1 MRHFDVENIHDE
13 ETLKTIIK
21 WQEKQM
27 GDLYEIMMKYRRLC
41 EEVIDIYRKEEDE

>member
-1 MRHFDVENIHDE
+1 MKHINIEDIHDE

-27 GDLYEIMMKYRRLC
+27 DDLYEIMMKYRRLC
-41 EEVIDIYRKEEDE
+41 EEAIDIYRKEEDE

>member
-13 ETLKTIIK
+13 ETLKAIIK

-27 GDLYEIMMKYRRLC
+27 DDLYHIMEKYRMLC
-41 EEVIDIYRKEEDE
+41 EKENKND

>member
-13 ETLKTIIK
+13 ETLKDIIK

-27 GDLYEIMMKYRRLC
+27 DDLCRIMEKYRMLC
-41 EEVIDIYRKEEDE
+41 EEAISIVRKETDK

>member
-13 ETLKTIIK
+13 ETLKSIIK

-27 GDLYEIMMKYRRLC
+27 DDLYRIMQKYRKLC
-41 EEVIDIYRKEEDE
+41 EETIAEFRKENEK

>member
-13 ETLKTIIK
+13 ETLKSIIK

-27 GDLYEIMMKYRRLC
+27 DDWYRIMQKYRKLC
-41 EEVIDIYRKEEDE
+41 EEAISIARKENDK